1 MKKDENSSVSFQPTV
16 LRPVGGHKKAD
27 FKLSVYMCFKIIIAV
42 LK

>member
-1 MKKDENSSVSFQPTV
+1 MKKDENSTVSFQPTA

-27 FKLSVYMCFKIIIAV
+27 FKLSMYMCFKIIIAV